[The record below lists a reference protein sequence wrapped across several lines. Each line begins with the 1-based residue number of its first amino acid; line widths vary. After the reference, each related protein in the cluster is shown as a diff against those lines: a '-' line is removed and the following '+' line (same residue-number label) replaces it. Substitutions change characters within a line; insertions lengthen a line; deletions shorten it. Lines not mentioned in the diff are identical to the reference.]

1 MQRAVQQAGITRTPN
16 FVASRC
22 PGAPTPAGS
31 CSCVRARSANI
42 WATPHGYKSRHY
54 RSTIEGAQV
63 HLAAQHKTHTSMAVC
78 GRRSGGRRHL
88 VGAGLTL
95 LLQIGL
101 LVFFFFFQ
109 ASPARESKPVLAGVG
124 VKQGDSL
131 APVLF
136 NVYFQACIEVLDARW
151 TAAKPSFCY
160 DEDFNTHQFNTHQF
174 LAVSPTCTRSAC
186 HGHTDMSHESLR
198 DRRTA
203 DRASMGTCVHFVRAC
218 LMISMFND
226 VEAARN

>member
-1 MQRAVQQAGITRTPN
+1 MGVQRAVQQAGITRTPN

-78 GRRSGGRRHL
+78 GRRSGGRRHV

-101 LVFFFFFQ
+101 LFFFFSFPERPEAMGCAQ
-109 ASPARESKPVLAGVG
+109 SSTAMHLGKLAADGACTARRLVRLCPCWSAHSGTVIHIIHPARP
-124 VKQGDSL
+124 
-131 APVLF
+131 
-136 NVYFQACIEVLDARW
+136 
-151 TAAKPSFCY
+151 
-160 DEDFNTHQFNTHQF
+160 
-174 LAVSPTCTRSAC
+174 
-186 HGHTDMSHESLR
+186 
-198 DRRTA
+198 
-203 DRASMGTCVHFVRAC
+203 C
-218 LMISMFND
+218 LCQS
-226 VEAARN
+226 